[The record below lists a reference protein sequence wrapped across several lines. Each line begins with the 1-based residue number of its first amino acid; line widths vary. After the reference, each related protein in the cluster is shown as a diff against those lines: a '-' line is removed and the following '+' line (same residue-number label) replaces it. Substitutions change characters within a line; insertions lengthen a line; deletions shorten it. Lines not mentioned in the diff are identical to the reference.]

1 MVVIVP
7 PPEMQL
13 ATSVGQGEEDLHV
26 QALVPQLAVERFD
39 IAVLD
44 RLARPDEV
52 QMHAV
57 VIVNLKFPSF
67 GRLKIPQSGRVE
79 V

>member
-1 MVVIVP
+1 
-7 PPEMQL
+7 MQL
-13 ATSVGQGEEDLHV
+13 TPSVGQGEEDLHV
-26 QALVPQLAVERFD
+26 ETLVTQLAVEAFD
-39 IAVLD
+39 VAVLHG
-44 RLARPDEV
+44 LARPNEL

-67 GRLKIPQSGRVE
+67 GRLKIPQSERVE